1 MTSVIERHVLSV
13 GPIRIAHSRQIP
25 MSCHRKTSLVMMQ
38 QQLDI
43 THYSPSLLTILESD
57 VAEQLDRRGVW
68 IVRKKGTK
76 TDSM

>member
-1 MTSVIERHVLSV
+1 
-13 GPIRIAHSRQIP
+13 
-25 MSCHRKTSLVMMQ
+25 MMQ